1 MCNGV
6 LYGRYRNAFLNF
18 HVKYLFSH
26 KIFLENIL
34 RDNAT
39 KKKNSDFIN
48 QKNIKKK
55 LYDFSTNKVHKNG
68 EMLRGQNYN
77 WNEELECC
85 KSD

>member
-1 MCNGV
+1 M
-6 LYGRYRNAFLNF
+6 
-18 HVKYLFSH
+18 
-26 KIFLENIL
+26 

-39 KKKNSDFIN
+39 EKKNSDFIN
-48 QKNIKKK
+48 QKNIKKT

-77 WNEELECC
+77 WNEQLECC